1 MNRKDLIKEVAK
13 KADMPQ
19 AACEKVLSGVI
30 DTISEALVEG
40 EKVQL
45 IGFGT
50 FESKERGA
58 RNGINPLTKKPM
70 TIPATNVPVFKAGK
84 ALKDAV
90 AKK

>member
-13 KADMPQ
+13 KSDLPQ
-19 AACEKVLSGVI
+19 AACEKVLASVL
-30 DTISEALVEG
+30 DTISKALVG
-40 EKVQL
+40 GDKVQL

-50 FESKERGA
+50 FESKARGE
-58 RNGINPLTKKPM
+58 RNGNNPLTKKPM